1 MVNVIVLCS
10 PRLMLGR
17 YSHAVMVGV
26 SKVLST
32 IEIWIMT
39 AEH

>member
-1 MVNVIVLCS
+1 MSLYCVHQ
-10 PRLMLGR
+10 RLVLGR